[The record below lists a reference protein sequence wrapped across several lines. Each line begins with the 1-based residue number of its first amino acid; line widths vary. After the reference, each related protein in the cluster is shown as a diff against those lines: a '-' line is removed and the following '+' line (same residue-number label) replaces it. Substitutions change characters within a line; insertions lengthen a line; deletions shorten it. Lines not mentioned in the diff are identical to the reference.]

1 MTILIITL
9 FVIVILLMLNTQR
22 ISNYLQNRQEQQE
35 IDFKE
40 RTNLDLWKL
49 IKLSPGITWLGS
61 DQFHFSNPEF
71 YFDDAYLYLI
81 DYNKVV
87 KHPIGNIIE
96 VTRTPYSQNDR
107 RIWKIVINEPKS
119 QIIYKIVTNQSLTTN
134 NFSLFL
140 DKVKENSDSER
151 REISDPFN

>member
-140 DKVKENSDSER
+140 DKVKENSDSVVDSEW
-151 REISDPFN
+151 IVNV

>member
-96 VTRTPYSQNDR
+96 VTRSPYSQNDR

-140 DKVKENSDSER
+140 DKVKENSDSVVDSEWLV
-151 REISDPFN
+151 NV

>member
-107 RIWKIVINEPKS
+107 RIWQIVINEPKS
-119 QIIYKIVTNQSLTTN
+119 HIIYKIVTNQSLTTN

-140 DKVKENSDSER
+140 DNVKENSDSVVDSEWLV
-151 REISDPFN
+151 NV

>member
-9 FVIVILLMLNTQR
+9 FVIFILLMLNTQR

-140 DKVKENSDSER
+140 DKVKENSDSVVDSEWLV
-151 REISDPFN
+151 NV

>member
-134 NFSLFL
+134 NFSIFL
-140 DKVKENSDSER
+140 DKVKENSDSVVDSEWLV
-151 REISDPFN
+151 NV

>member
-140 DKVKENSDSER
+140 DKVKENSDSVVDAEWLV
-151 REISDPFN
+151 NV

>member
-61 DQFHFSNPEF
+61 DQFHFSKPEF

-140 DKVKENSDSER
+140 DKVKENSDSVVDSEWLV
-151 REISDPFN
+151 NV

>member
-81 DYNKVV
+81 DYKEVV
-87 KHPIGNIIE
+87 KRPIGNISE
-96 VTRTPYSQNDR
+96 VTRTPYSQDDR

-140 DKVKENSDSER
+140 DKVKENSDSVVDSEWLV
-151 REISDPFN
+151 NV

>member
-140 DKVKENSDSER
+140 DKVKENSD
-151 REISDPFN
+151 